1 MKGENSSRYLTI
13 YEQVKNDII
22 KGRYKKGTK
31 LPSKRVMA
39 EANGVSVITISHA
52 YELLIDEGYVS
63 PVEKSGFFV
72 IFNEKE
78 IYTGKAVA
86 GENNLKETGLKA
98 AESKGNVSAKNASKK
113 SEMSLKKSEMLAN
126 KGEKAMT
133 DVVNYSFSSSI
144 YSKTARKVLSDMGDE
159 LLVRSP
165 MRGTDNLREA
175 IAEYLDRS
183 RRISVEPEQIFIGA
197 GAEYLYGLIVQTFG
211 REVLYGVESP
221 SYQTI
226 AKVYEAGGAKLDM
239 LKLGKDG
246 IESDELWNSDAKVL
260 HITPYRSFPSGVTAS
275 ASKKR
280 EYLKWANEKDAIV
293 VEDDFESEF
302 TPSRKPEETLFSLDE
317 NGHVIYVNTF
327 SKTIGGAVRAAYM
340 VVPKN
345 LLDKFDEAVGFY
357 ACPVPTLEQNIIAS
371 LLNNGDFE
379 RHINRVRRQR
389 RELRDRKKK

>member
-133 DVVNYSFSSSI
+133 DAVNYSFSSSI

>member
-1 MKGENSSRYLTI
+1 MKGENSSRYITI

-22 KGRYKKGTK
+22 EGRYRKGAK

-39 EANGVSVITISHA
+39 EANGVSVITVSHA
-52 YELLIDEGYVS
+52 YELLIEEGYVS
-63 PVEKSGFFV
+63 SVERSGFFV
-72 IFNEKE
+72 IFDENE
-78 IYTGKAVA
+78 IYTGK
-86 GENNLKETGLKA
+86 NLIKEFV
-98 AESKGNVSAKNASKK
+98 SKSSAPPANRVK
-113 SEMSLKKSEMLAN
+113 SVV
-126 KGEKAMT
+126 T
-133 DVVNYSFSSSI
+133 DEGDFSFSSSI
-144 YSKTARKVLSDMGDE
+144 YSKTVRKVLADMGDE

-175 IAEYLDRS
+175 IAGYLDRS

-239 LKLGKDG
+239 LELGKDG
-246 IESDELWNSDAKVL
+246 IESEKLWNSEARVL

-280 EYLKWANEKDAIV
+280 EYLKWANEKDAVV

-389 RELRDRKKK
+389 RLLREKNRK

>member
-113 SEMSLKKSEMLAN
+113 SEMLAN

-133 DVVNYSFSSSI
+133 DTVNYSFSSSI

-246 IESDELWNSDAKVL
+246 IESDDLWNSDAKVL

-340 VVPKN
+340 VVPQN
-345 LLDKFDEAVGFY
+345 LLDKFEEAVGFY

>member
-133 DVVNYSFSSSI
+133 DTVNYSFSSSI